1 MTIKVSDVMR
11 HIRNHFVRDRIAGD
25 FRHAGGK
32 LTPANDFAPGM
43 WIAITGS
50 GTPQGVYQLDE
61 NGGIPDLGDMDF
73 TATIYRLDPPA
84 DFIRLC
90 GDIGC
95 WAAAT
100 PDPTVSSE
108 KLGEYSVSR
117 RAVSWESAFAS
128 ALKPYLRMFPEV
140 KV

>member
-1 MTIKVSDVMR
+1 MTVKVSDVMR
-11 HIRNHFVRDRIAGD
+11 HVRNHFICGSVTGD
-25 FRHAGGK
+25 WAHQSGV
-32 LTPANDFAPGM
+32 LTPAETFAPGM
-43 WIAITGS
+43 WIAITGPDAPS
-50 GTPQGVYQLDE
+50 GVYQLDE
-61 NGGIPDLGDMDF
+61 NGGIPDLGDLSW
-73 TATIYRLDPPA
+73 TGTVYRLNPPA

-95 WAAAT
+95 WAAAN

-117 RAVSWESAFAS
+117 KSVTWAEAFAP
-128 ALKPYLRMFPEV
+128 ALAPYMRMFPEV